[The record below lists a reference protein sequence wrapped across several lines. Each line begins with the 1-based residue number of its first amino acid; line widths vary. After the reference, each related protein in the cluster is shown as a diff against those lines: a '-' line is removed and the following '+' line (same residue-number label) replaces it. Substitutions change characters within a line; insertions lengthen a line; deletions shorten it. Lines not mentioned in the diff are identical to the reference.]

1 MAGHGQGRP
10 AGAAAR
16 SKGATGG
23 WEAFRRC
30 YLRIF
35 WGGTKV
41 VIVAF
46 ERIWLIL
53 DSAKVLDFHA
63 QPVPTA
69 SNASQFAS
77 NASQFADTARKIRE
91 KKERSN
97 SFW

>member
-1 MAGHGQGRP
+1 LAFVERFPCHTLTCCILDWAVELMARWSFMAGHGQGRP

-35 WGGTKV
+35 GGGEKV

-46 ERIWLIL
+46 ERIWLKSHGIERC
-53 DSAKVLDFHA
+53 
-63 QPVPTA
+63 
-69 SNASQFAS
+69 
-77 NASQFADTARKIRE
+77 ARQ
-91 KKERSN
+91 
-97 SFW
+97 

>member
-35 WGGTKV
+35 GGGEKV

-46 ERIWLIL
+46 ERIWLKSHGIERC
-53 DSAKVLDFHA
+53 
-63 QPVPTA
+63 
-69 SNASQFAS
+69 
-77 NASQFADTARKIRE
+77 ARQ
-91 KKERSN
+91 
-97 SFW
+97 